1 MVRTKRS
8 FIDIEDK
15 EVFVLYQE
23 SNDSF
28 RLISDGSEKYA
39 KGTEVN
45 GFYICAHCGVTIK
58 INNKKQITLPM
69 GTFYNLKENEVITHK
84 KYTGFDKFTKVKN

>member
-1 MVRTKRS
+1 MERTNRK
-8 FIDIEDK
+8 FTDIEEN
-15 EVFVLYQE
+15 EVFVLYKE
-23 SNDSF
+23 KNDNY

-58 INNKKQITLPM
+58 INGKKQITLSM
-69 GTFYNLKENEVITHK
+69 GTFYNLKEDEKITHK